1 MTRPCDACPAPVK
14 PLHLARSVDDERR
27 SGDGSPDRAAG
38 KDRARGQRHLQCGIG
53 VGVILL
59 DRQPSWAALAL
70 LVGVAGLGLGFLVGR
85 TPPPALPR
93 DTAETVRRAGLP
105 VVPVTVLYLL
115 LELACVLAVGW
126 SFFVRIT
133 TG

>member
-1 MTRPCDACPAPVK
+1 
-14 PLHLARSVDDERR
+14 
-27 SGDGSPDRAAG
+27 
-38 KDRARGQRHLQCGIG
+38 
-53 VGVILL
+53 VILL